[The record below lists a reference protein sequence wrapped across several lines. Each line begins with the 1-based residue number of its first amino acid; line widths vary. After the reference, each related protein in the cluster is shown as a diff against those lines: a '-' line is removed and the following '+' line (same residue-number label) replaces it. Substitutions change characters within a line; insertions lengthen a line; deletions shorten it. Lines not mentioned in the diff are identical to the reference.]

1 LLLALRNIGIR
12 FDQQPLFEGVDIV
25 VNRNDRLC
33 LVGRNGSGKSTILR
47 IAAGLMA
54 PDTGEVHVEV
64 GVRVVYLEQEARL
77 SGYQS
82 VTDYVESGLSEVE
95 RGNRHLVQRILAEIG
110 VDGAAEPDQL
120 SGGEARR
127 AALARALVSSPDVL
141 LLDEPTNHLDL
152 ATIEWLEERLLA
164 SQTAC
169 VIISHDRAF
178 LRRLT
183 RKTLWL
189 NGGQMQIL
197 EDGFAAFADWSE
209 ALLHQQAESTHKLNR
224 RIAAEARWS
233 VEGITARRK
242 RNQGRLKRLQQLR
255 AARAK
260 QIARIGRPDL
270 AVERGGLSGR
280 LVFEA
285 DGIGKQLGDRLILR
299 DFSTRIQRGDRIG
312 IIGRNGAGKT
322 TLLKL
327 LTGQLEP
334 DQGQVRLGT
343 NLTPLYFDQRRQS
356 LDPEKSVWDTLCE
369 GGGDQILVR
378 GRPIHVVSYLRQFL
392 FAETQARSPVKSLSG
407 GERNRL
413 VLAKALA
420 RPSNFLIMDEPTND
434 LDMET
439 LELLQEV
446 LSDYDGTLLLVSHD
460 RDFLDALVTSTIA
473 LDGNGQAIEYAGGF
487 SDYLRQRRP
496 AAAAS
501 PKTAKNTADHP
512 LKATAKRSSPAKR
525 LGYKDQRDLEILP
538 GKLAEL
544 ERDIQRLEQA
554 LSDPGLFERDP
565 DGFKA
570 TADRLETARAAL
582 AAAEERWLELELRR
596 EELAGDR

>member
-1 LLLALRNIGIR
+1 MLLALRNIGIR
-12 FDQQPLFEGVDIV
+12 FDQQPLFEGLEFT

-47 IAAGLMA
+47 IAAGLMT
-54 PDTGEVHVEV
+54 PDMGEVHVEV
-64 GVRVVYLEQEARL
+64 GVRVVYLEQEAEF
-77 SGYQS
+77 SDYPS
-82 VTDYVESGLSEVE
+82 VADYVESGLSAVE
-95 RGNRHLVQRILAEIG
+95 TGNRHLVQRILADIG
-110 VDGAAEPDQL
+110 VDGAAKPDRL

-152 ATIEWLEERLLA
+152 ATIEWLEERLSA

-189 NGGQMQIL
+189 HGGRLQTL
-197 EDGFAAFADWSE
+197 DDGFAAFADWSE
-209 ALLHQQAESTHKLNR
+209 TLLRQEADSVHKLNR

-242 RNQGRLKRLQQLR
+242 RNQGRMRRLQQLR
-255 AARAK
+255 AVRAK

-270 AVERGGLSGR
+270 ALERGGLSGR
-280 LVFEA
+280 LVVEA
-285 DGIGKQLGDRLILR
+285 DAIAKRLGDRQILH

-327 LTGQLEP
+327 LTGQLAP
-334 DQGQVRLGT
+334 DQGHVRLGT
-343 NLTPLYFDQRRQS
+343 NLTPLYLDQRRES
-356 LDPEKSVWDTLCE
+356 LDPEKSVWETLCE

-378 GRPIHVVSYLRQFL
+378 GRPIHVVAYLRQFL
-392 FAETQARSPVKSLSG
+392 FAESQARSPVKSLSG

-413 VLAKALA
+413 VLAKTLA

-460 RDFLDALVTSTIA
+460 RDFLDALATSTIV
-473 LDGNGQAIEYAGGF
+473 LDGDGQAIEYAGGF

-496 AAAAS
+496 ALTGAKAGRPTAS
-501 PKTAKNTADHP
+501 PAKPA
-512 LKATAKRSSPAKR
+512 AKRSSPSKR
-525 LGYKDQRDLEILP
+525 LGYRDQRDLEILP
-538 GKLAEL
+538 GKLIEL
-544 ERDIQRLEQA
+544 EGDIERLEQT
-554 LSDPGLFERDP
+554 LSDTGFFERDP
-565 DGFKA
+565 TAFKA
-570 TADRLETARAAL
+570 AADRLETARAAL

-596 EELAGDR
+596 EELANKP